1 MIQILSRIFQL
12 KKTQLK
18 NALENLI
25 VSWIANNKI
34 F

>member
-1 MIQILSRIFQL
+1 MNPNFSVE
-12 KKTQLK
+12 KTQLK